1 MKLSKLINSA
11 LVVASI
17 ALVPGLANAQ
27 TATNNS
33 DKPIAINSNTLQN
46 LSGNIASYLKPF
58 DTAFLAYQG
67 ELKTQGIPSGSALV
81 FEYQR
86 GNLSAVDVVKAA
98 INAKKL
104 PVQVLNDKNYLSA
117 VESQLQLFNTNLSY

>member
-1 MKLSKLINSA
+1 MKLTNLINSA

-17 ALVPGLANAQ
+17 ALVPGIANAQ
-27 TATNNS
+27 TATNNT

-58 DTAFLAYQG
+58 DIAFLAYQG
-67 ELKTQGIPSGSALV
+67 ELKTQGIPSGSDLV

-98 INAKKL
+98 VNAKKL
-104 PVQVLNDKNYLSA
+104 PVQVLNDKSYLNA
-117 VESQLQLFNTNLSY
+117 VESQLQSFNTNLSY

>member
-1 MKLSKLINSA
+1 MKLTNLINSA

-17 ALVPGLANAQ
+17 ALVPGIANAQ

-58 DTAFLAYQG
+58 DIAFLAYQG
-67 ELKTQGIPSGSALV
+67 ELKTQGIPSGSDLV

-98 INAKKL
+98 VNAKKL
-104 PVQVLNDKNYLSA
+104 PVQVLNDKSYLNA
-117 VESQLQLFNTNLSY
+117 VESQLQSFNTNLSY

>member
-1 MKLSKLINSA
+1 MKLTNLIDSA

-17 ALVPGLANAQ
+17 ALVSGIANAQ

-58 DTAFLAYQG
+58 DIAFLAYQG
-67 ELKTQGIPSGSALV
+67 ELKTQGIPSGSDLV

-86 GNLSAVDVVKAA
+86 RNLSAVDVVKAA
-98 INAKKL
+98 VNAKKL
-104 PVQVLNDKNYLSA
+104 PVQVLNDKSYLNA
-117 VESQLQLFNTNLSY
+117 VESQLQSFNTNLSY